1 MIKEIFEQV
10 NGELL
15 KLGIV
20 VFSMLALLFHILPK
34 SDKKEETVG
43 FFGEI
48 LQFVKGIFK
57 K

>member
-20 VFSMLALLFHILPK
+20 IFSMLALLFHILPK
-34 SDKKEETVG
+34 SGKKEETAG
-43 FFGEI
+43 FFGEV